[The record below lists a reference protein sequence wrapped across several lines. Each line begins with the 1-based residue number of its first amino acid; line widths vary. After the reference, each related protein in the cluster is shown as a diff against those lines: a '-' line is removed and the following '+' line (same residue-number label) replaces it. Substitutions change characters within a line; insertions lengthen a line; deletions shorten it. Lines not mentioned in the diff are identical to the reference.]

1 MRLSLCRCNLP
12 PISGKYAT
20 DVGEKTDVV
29 TVNPSIIIDRSVV
42 LFLDRSVLFFDGHQS
57 PTTIGHWILGTGYW
71 EYDWS

>member
-12 PISGKYAT
+12 PISGEYAT

-42 LFLDRSVLFFDGHQS
+42 LFLDLRSLLVATSHLQ
-57 PTTIGHWILGTGYW
+57 PLGTGNMAGP
-71 EYDWS
+71 D